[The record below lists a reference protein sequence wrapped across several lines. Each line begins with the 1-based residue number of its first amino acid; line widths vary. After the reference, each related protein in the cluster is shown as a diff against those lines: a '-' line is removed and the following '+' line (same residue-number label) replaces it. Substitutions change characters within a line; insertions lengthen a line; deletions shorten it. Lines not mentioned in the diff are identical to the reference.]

1 VKIDYSLQKQTFRR
15 IKTYKMSKILVIH
28 GPNLNMLG
36 SREPETYGSDTLD
49 SIDQSLVE
57 IADKKG
63 VQLKSFQ
70 SNTEGEIVNCI
81 QQAVDDQVAFIII
94 NPAAFTHTSI
104 AIRDAF
110 LATRIPFI
118 ETHLSNVHA
127 REEFRAHSYLSDI
140 AVGVICGFGKNSYLL
155 ALEAAILHCNLS
167 NT

>member
-1 VKIDYSLQKQTFRR
+1 
-15 IKTYKMSKILVIH
+15 
-28 GPNLNMLG
+28 MLG

-49 SIDQSLVE
+49 SINQSLTQL
-57 IADKKG
+57 AQQKS
-63 VQLKSFQ
+63 VQLESFQ

-81 QQAVDDQVAFIII
+81 QQAGNDQFQFIII
-94 NPAAFTHTSI
+94 NPAAYTHTSI

-127 REEFRAHSYLSDI
+127 REEFRTRSYLSDI

-155 ALEAAILHCNLS
+155 ALEAAILHCNRS
-167 NT
+167 S

>member
-1 VKIDYSLQKQTFRR
+1 
-15 IKTYKMSKILVIH
+15 MSKILVIH

-49 SIDQSLVE
+49 NIDQSLVE

>member
-1 VKIDYSLQKQTFRR
+1 
-15 IKTYKMSKILVIH
+15 MSKILVIH

-36 SREPETYGSDTLD
+36 SREPETYGSDTLV
-49 SIDQSLVE
+49 SIDQALVE
-57 IADKKG
+57 LAEKNG

-81 QQAVDDQVAFIII
+81 QQAVDDQFQFIII

-155 ALEAAILHCNLS
+155 ALKAAIVHCNLS